1 LAHEGGG
8 PRLTS
13 TQREKRERS
22 ERSEC
27 IADGWYTATAYRSE
41 ILQTS
46 DEVPFVEVTLLVEG
60 DVGFTIGWRGGLTKG
75 STRRTL
81 AALIAMGST
90 FDPARVQTQAD
101 GGEDTIALLD
111 GVGSMPF
118 RMRIVS
124 IACDPKEAPGAWK
137 TFVTDVMPMD
147 ESVE

>member
-1 LAHEGGG
+1 M
-8 PRLTS
+8 S

-90 FDPARVQTQAD
+90 FDPAD
-101 GGEDTIALLD
+101 GGNDTIALLN

-118 RMRIVS
+118 RVRIVS

-147 ESVE
+147 GSVE